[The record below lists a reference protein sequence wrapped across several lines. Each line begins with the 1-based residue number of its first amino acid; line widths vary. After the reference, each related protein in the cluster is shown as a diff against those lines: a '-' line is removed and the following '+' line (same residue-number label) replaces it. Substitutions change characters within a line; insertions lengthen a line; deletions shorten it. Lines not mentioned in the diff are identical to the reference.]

1 MISEL
6 EVFNAQVT
14 LAIAHAARFPGKT
27 DVLLAGQARQLTRL
41 QRHSV
46 AMPGEHEAFKEMFG
60 RRRRVGMLS
69 LYFRFYELF
78 GFEPEFATKRLVVN
92 APPGIKFPKTSYGK
106 QVELNFDSRFGPVTS
121 VTEMLAFN
129 TFEGGQV
136 DDITF
141 YSEDGLGP
149 EDAARLAHMVSTGGT
164 FTFVKPH
171 ESCDWWFNPCGV
183 THNFQTYLGGV
194 QGKIEHI
201 YTSHPADPLAVTVLG
216 VNLAGE

>member
-14 LAIAHAARFPGKT
+14 LALAHAARFPGKT
-27 DVLLAGQARQLTRL
+27 DVLLAGQARQLCRL

-46 AMPGEHEAFKEMFG
+46 ATVGEKEAFQEMFG
-60 RRRRVGMLS
+60 RKRVGILS

-92 APPGIKFPKTSYGK
+92 APPGVKFPKTSYGK
-106 QVELNFDSRFGPVTS
+106 QVDLNFDTRFGPVTS
-121 VTEMLAFN
+121 VSDMLAYN

-141 YSEDGLGP
+141 YSEDGLGVD
-149 EDAARLAHMVSTGGT
+149 DAAKLAHMVSTGGT
-164 FTFVKPH
+164 FTFVRPN
-171 ESCDWWFNPCGV
+171 ERCDWWFNSCAV
-183 THNFQTYLGGV
+183 THHFKTYLEGV
-194 QGKIEHI
+194 QGKIEHV
-201 YTSHPADPLAVTVLG
+201 YTSHPSDPLAVTVLG
-216 VNLAGE
+216 INLAGE